1 MIRLSICSIS
11 QIYIQISDTKK
22 DLMLNADILIVVE
35 KIQVNRKYQRPQP
48 DIGVLQVSMEYVIY
62 PRE

>member
-1 MIRLSICSIS
+1 MKRLSICCIS

-35 KIQVNRKYQRPQP
+35 KIQVNRKNQRPQP
-48 DIGVLQVSMEYVIY
+48 DIGVLQASMEYVIY

>member
-1 MIRLSICSIS
+1 MKRLSICSIS